1 MKFRNV
7 IASSALLFVFAFS
20 CKPTTPSVPDGGNG
34 GVGGTSATES
44 GAAGGAGG
52 VVEETTASSTSV
64 TSTSSGPVIVLTGPC
79 VKSCPEV
86 LPTTGEACD
95 AAADQ
100 YCEYA
105 GSVCRFAN
113 CNSSSA
119 VWEIGDLNPCA
130 CFPGSGT
137 PTRLK

>member
-7 IASSALLFVFAFS
+7 IAASALLFVFAFS

-34 GVGGTSATES
+34 GNSGVGGT
-44 GAAGGAGG
+44 GGTGG

-64 TSTSSGPVIVLTGPC
+64 TSTSSGPVIVITGPC
-79 VKSCPEV
+79 VKGCPEV
-86 LPTTGEACD
+86 LPSTGEACN
-95 AAADQ
+95 AVADQ